1 MFCSRPILRKMLP
14 EWSHVSCVNCEVV
27 RRSLDLIF
35 PWAKSESA
43 TSWPE
48 GKPARAPR
56 RSVRTGRFDGSGGS
70 SLLDK
75 RMVDGDKPCMATLTD
90 VSMKEL
96 DACGPE
102 VGKPSKNVPHSIR

>member
-1 MFCSRPILRKMLP
+1 MSR
-14 EWSHVSCVNCEVV
+14 VNCESV
-27 RRSLDLIF
+27 RRSSDLIF

-43 TSWPE
+43 TSWPD

-56 RSVRTGRFDGSGGS
+56 RSVRTGRLDGSGAS
-70 SLLDK
+70 CLLDK
-75 RMVDGDKPCMATLTD
+75 RIVDGDKPCSATLTD

-102 VGKPSKNVPHSIR
+102 VGKPSKNVPHSMR